1 MEFTAPLF
9 DDMKTYM
16 TKYFDQD
23 EIDEKIDPLALG
35 SGFMK

>member
-16 TKYFDQD
+16 AKYFDQD
-23 EIDEKIDPLALG
+23 EIDEKIDPLNLG